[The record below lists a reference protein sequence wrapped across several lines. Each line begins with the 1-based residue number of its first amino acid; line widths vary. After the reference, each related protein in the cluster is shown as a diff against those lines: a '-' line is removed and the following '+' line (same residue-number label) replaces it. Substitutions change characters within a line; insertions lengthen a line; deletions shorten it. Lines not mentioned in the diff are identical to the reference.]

1 MSRRAALFDMDRTLV
16 RKDTATLYT
25 RYRRDIGEATWR
37 DGLQVAWW
45 VMRYTVGVIDAQR
58 VALEALQGFR
68 GKREDWMISSCEDW
82 FRDYVVP
89 HVAQAGRD
97 AVTRHR
103 EAGDYVA
110 IVTGATPY
118 AARPLAR
125 ELGIDMVV
133 CTELEVDGDGCFTG
147 QLKEPMCYGSGK
159 IELARRLASQHGF
172 TLEQATFYSDSIT
185 DLPLLEHVATPIAVN
200 PDARLRRIARRRGW
214 RIESW

>member
-1 MSRRAALFDMDRTLV
+1 MSRHAALFDMDRTLI

-25 RYRRDIGEATWR
+25 RYRRDIGEANWR

-45 VMRYTVGVIDAQR
+45 LLRYTVGVIDAQR

-68 GKREDWMISSCEDW
+68 GKREDWMISSCEEW
-82 FRDYVVP
+82 FRDYVVE
-89 HVAQAGRD
+89 HVCQAGRD
-97 AVTRHR
+97 AVSRHR
-103 EAGDYVA
+103 EAGDLVA

-125 ELGIDMVV
+125 ELGIDNVV
-133 CTELEVDGDGCFTG
+133 CTELEVDHAGCFTG
-147 QLKEPMCYGSGK
+147 RLKEPMCYGNGK
-159 IELARRLASQHGF
+159 IELARKLAAEHGF
-172 TLEQATFYSDSIT
+172 ALERATFYSDSIT

-214 RIESW
+214 RIETW